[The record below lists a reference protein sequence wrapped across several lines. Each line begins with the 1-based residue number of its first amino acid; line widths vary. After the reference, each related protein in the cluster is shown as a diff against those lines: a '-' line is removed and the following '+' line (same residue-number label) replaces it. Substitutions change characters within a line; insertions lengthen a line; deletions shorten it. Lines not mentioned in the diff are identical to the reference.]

1 MLTVHLD
8 TSRLFLLLCLAP
20 PRFRIRCLGVMARLE
35 GDLGW
40 EAGRPCPAPPVLCCV
55 LLP

>member
-8 TSRLFLLLCLAP
+8 TSQLFLLLCLAP
-20 PRFRIRCLGVMARLE
+20 PRFRIRCLGVVARLE

-40 EAGRPCPAPPVLCCV
+40 EAGRLCPAPPVLCRV